1 MFLDLV
7 DKVIM
12 QINTVDVAKKL
23 STVMA
28 SDVHQISLFTPDF
41 ISKLINCV
49 SPLMFK
55 VYMLPYMSW
64 FDYSI
69 LKQMAN
75 LSGNEEVVRIV
86 EQFSDFLD
94 YSKPVLSCDIP
105 EFSQLVIPLG
115 NCCYTILATKHIK
128 SINKLSLKHLVD
140 IKKLLIKKFEIT
152 EYAIQLAAIHIEFCC
167 FYWLIPIQIQLL
179 IEDALNNAQLELWDN
194 GIVLTALLPVNS
206 DGDIVQHSILDI
218 FAFSY
223 VDSEDVME
231 VSAMCCTY
239 NNYLHIRM

>member
-12 QINTVDVAKKL
+12 QISTVDVAKNL

-28 SDVHQISLFTPDF
+28 SDVHQILLFTPDF

-49 SPLMFK
+49 SPLIFK
-55 VYMLPYMSW
+55 VYLLPYMSW

-75 LSGNEEVVRIV
+75 FSDNEEVLRIV
-86 EQFSDFLD
+86 EQFIDFLD
-94 YSKPVLSCDIP
+94 YSKPILTCDIP

-115 NCCYTILATKHIK
+115 NSCHTILATKHMK
-128 SINKLSLKHLVD
+128 SANVLTLQDLVD

-167 FYWLIPIQIQLL
+167 FYWLIPNRIQLL
-179 IEDALNNAQLELWDN
+179 IKDALNKAQLELWDN
-194 GIVLTALLPVNS
+194 GIILMALLPVNP
-206 DGDIVQHSILDI
+206 DGDIVQPSMLDI
-218 FAFSY
+218 FNISY
-223 VDSEDVME
+223 ADSEDVTE
-231 VSAMCCTY
+231 VSAMCFT
-239 NNYLHIRM
+239 